1 MKVSSVKKVNH
12 DLSQEINQA
21 LKEVEINGWG
31 SVEIYIQNHK
41 VVQITSRNIKK
52 TNHTLIS

>member
-1 MKVSSVKKVNH
+1 MNVRVVKNNNNLLK
-12 DLSQEINQA
+12 DIRQA
-21 LKEVEINGWG
+21 LKAVKDNGWG